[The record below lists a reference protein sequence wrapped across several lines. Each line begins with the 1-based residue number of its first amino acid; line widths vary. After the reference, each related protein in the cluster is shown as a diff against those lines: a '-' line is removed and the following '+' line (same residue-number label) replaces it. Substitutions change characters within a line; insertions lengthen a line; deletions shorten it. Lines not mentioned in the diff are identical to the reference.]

1 MTPPKPGISA
11 GETLPAPA
19 PVERRSYRWY
29 HKLSAVL
36 FVTFCLEIGC
46 FLVIFPW
53 TRYWDDNLF
62 STLLPEWR
70 QYWQNAY
77 VRGAISGVGVV
88 NLYIAAAEIFRLRRF
103 AKR

>member
-1 MTPPKPGISA
+1 MTPPKPQIPV
-11 GETLPAPA
+11 GETIPGPT
-19 PVERRSYRWY
+19 PVERRSYHWY
-29 HKLSAVL
+29 QKLLAVL
-36 FVTFCLEIGC
+36 FVTFCLEIGL

-53 TRYWDDNLF
+53 TEYWGGNSF

-77 VRGAISGVGVV
+77 MRGAISGLGVV
-88 NLYIAAAEIFRLRRF
+88 NLYIAAVEIFRLRRF